1 MKDNYVIFITEHD
14 VLKGNLPLYTI
25 DRFIKENG
33 EAFNDGSH
41 IIYVNASHRDAST
54 ALGRLMHD
62 MFDSVWDEIR
72 DLVVEEVREDERKNL
87 VTTMLKAGDLT
98 LERIVQYSG
107 LPLRS
112 VKAIARSLGITPP
125 TA

>member
-1 MKDNYVIFITEHD
+1 M
-14 VLKGNLPLYTI
+14 
-25 DRFIKENG
+25 
-33 EAFNDGSH
+33 
-41 IIYVNASHRDAST
+41 
-54 ALGRLMHD
+54 GR
-62 MFDSVWDEIR
+62 MFDSVRDEIL